1 MADDVKNEPKIVVN
15 GNEHL
20 LTDLSDEQ
28 KKMVKLCESLAIK
41 IQKAEM
47 DLEELRGASKFFAD
61 NLISSFKETKEEKT
75 E

>member
-20 LTDLSDEQ
+20 LKDLSDEQ
-28 KKMVKLCESLAIK
+28 KKLVKLCESLAIK

-61 NLISSFKETKEEKT
+61 NLISSMTEKQEEKT